1 MSKLQIDRHDI
12 FCFQKRYKFG
22 NGVIRLKHDF
32 TSFFVHFPHRHFS
45 INMSYLTSIFLCFL
59 LTTVIYDI
67 YISE

>member
-32 TSFFVHFPHRHFS
+32 TSFFCTFS
-45 INMSYLTSIFLCFL
+45 SQAL
-59 LTTVIYDI
+59 LDQHVLLDI
-67 YISE
+67 YIFMFFTNHSNI